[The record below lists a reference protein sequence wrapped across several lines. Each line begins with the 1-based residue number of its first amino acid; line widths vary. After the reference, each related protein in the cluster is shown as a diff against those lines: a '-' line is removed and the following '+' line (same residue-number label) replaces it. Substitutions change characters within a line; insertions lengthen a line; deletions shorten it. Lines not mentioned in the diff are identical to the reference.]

1 MPNGGSSHEMVD
13 ADTDILFPPYCNFIR
28 ELQNNAKQLRRLMK
42 PRRSQEEAYNG
53 TLVKKKPAAM
63 KNHAAMKKRAAMK
76 KPAAMNKKPAA
87 KKNSTS
93 STSSRA

>member
-1 MPNGGSSHEMVD
+1 MVD
-13 ADTDILFPPYCNFIR
+13 DVVMPDTDILFPPYCTFIR
-28 ELQNNAKQLRRLMK
+28 ELKNNSVQLRRLMK

-63 KNHAAMKKRAAMK
+63 TAMKKRAAMK
-76 KPAAMNKKPAA
+76 KPAAAAAMKKPAA

>member
-1 MPNGGSSHEMVD
+1 MVD
-13 ADTDILFPPYCNFIR
+13 DVVMPDTDILFPPYCTFIR
-28 ELQNNAKQLRRLMK
+28 ELKNNSVQLRRLMK
-42 PRRSQEEAYNG
+42 PRCSQEEAYNG

-76 KPAAMNKKPAA
+76 KPAAAAAMKKPAA

>member
-1 MPNGGSSHEMVD
+1 MVD
-13 ADTDILFPPYCNFIR
+13 DDVVMPDTDILFPPYCNFIR

-42 PRRSQEEAYNG
+42 PRRSQEEAY
-53 TLVKKKPAAM
+53 KKPAAM
-63 KNHAAMKKRAAMK
+63 TAMKKRAAMK